1 MARKKAAKGIPLTAE
16 QLEERRLRAAQLL
29 KEGLSQAEVAREVG
43 VSRQAVHTWAKSFRK
58 HGKKGLRSRAHT
70 GRPPRV
76 ERKVLR
82 KLPGLLLK
90 GAVAHG
96 FEGDVWTLERVA
108 AVIKKELG
116 VTYHPGHVSKLLG
129 KLGLVWKK
137 PRTQAMERDDKAI
150 EKWVREEWPNLKNG
164 PPGSAR

>member
-1 MARKKAAKGIPLTAE
+1 MARKKATKAIPLSAE
-16 QLEERRLRAAQLL
+16 QLEERRLHAIDLL
-29 KEGLSQAEVAREVG
+29 KDGLSQADVAREVG
-43 VSRQAVHTWAKSFRK
+43 VSRQSVHAWSKVFRK

-76 ERKVLR
+76 DRKVLK

-90 GAVAHG
+90 GAQAHG

-108 AVIKKELG
+108 AVIEKELG
-116 VTYHPGHVSKLLG
+116 VTYHPGHVSKLLQ

-150 EKWVREEWPNLKNG
+150 AKWIREDWPNLKNV
-164 PPGSAR
+164 PPGSAP